1 MKLKLLTLNTLP
13 SNKTNY
19 WQFVFLPTLSVYQ
32 SYCSHSAINAEWL
45 FWSITLLIY
54 NDDETTVYN
63 LEDI

>member
-1 MKLKLLTLNTLP
+1 MKVKLFTLNTLP
-13 SNKTNY
+13 SNKSNY
-19 WQFVFLPTLSVYQ
+19 WQFVFLPTLSVYR
-32 SYCSHSAINAEWL
+32 SYSSHSAINAEWL